1 MVLKINYF
9 KLRDDLTNTFYS
21 ENFLE
26 LKELVTNNKWADAL
40 VDINIQYV
48 VLLVAF
54 IFAILESVVGII
66 TILRNYKVDD
76 IIKKWSEDTKALLYL
91 VISVIFI
98 LGGVIVF
105 LTGGLVSPEQ
115 IELFKLNSASP
126 LFTFLGTHPPPFS
139 SHIFIAR
146 VVIVIYAGYLTYFLK
161 NTLPQVLNEQNI

>member
-1 MVLKINYF
+1 MKKVFILVLKSLFNPITLITIFAPILVLKINYF

-66 TILRNYKVDD
+66 TILRNYD
-76 IIKKWSEDTKALLYL
+76 
-91 VISVIFI
+91 
-98 LGGVIVF
+98 GH
-105 LTGGLVSPEQ
+105 
-115 IELFKLNSASP
+115 NS
-126 LFTFLGTHPPPFS
+126 
-139 SHIFIAR
+139 
-146 VVIVIYAGYLTYFLK
+146 K
-161 NTLPQVLNEQNI
+161 